1 MYITNIISQLMAQ
14 ITVLTDDLKHFRLRE
29 EEARN
34 SSI

>member
-1 MYITNIISQLMAQ
+1 MYSTNIISQLKAQ
-14 ITVLTDDLKHFRLRE
+14 ITVLTDDLKLLRLRE

>member
-1 MYITNIISQLMAQ
+1 MYSTNIISQLMVQ
-14 ITVLTDDLKHFRLRE
+14 ITVLTDDLKLLRLRE